1 MNRANAA
8 EVEGVRIAPLA
19 DVVINKVRI
28 MNDFS
33 FDPRTA
39 RRLQGGLDRDTLDR
53 RGTSMLVRESSDQ
66 ILGQITSLRVQYPDK
81 RILMSK
87 ADVSTL
93 LETSASPQTKRK
105 TYVMFW

>member
-53 RGTSMLVRESSDQ
+53 RGTSMLVRESSAQ
-66 ILGQITSLRVQYPDK
+66 ILGRNYEPA
-81 RILMSK
+81 SK
-87 ADVSTL
+87 ISRQENTDVKS
-93 LETSASPQTKRK
+93 
-105 TYVMFW
+105 